1 MDLFTSIAEDKIRE
15 AIKNKE
21 FQDLPGLGKPL
32 DLRDDLPGMSN
43 ELKMSY
49 RMLKNAGYTPDE
61 VKKEIIQIE
70 DLISCATDE
79 REISRLQEKLTKKR
93 LEFERLLD
101 KRGTTTN
108 SRFGSY
114 ADKIYKIF
122 K

>member
-21 FQDLPGLGKPL
+21 FQNIPGLGKPL

-43 ELKMSY
+43 ELIMSY

-61 VKKEIIQIE
+61 VKKEIIRIE

-93 LEFERLLD
+93 MEFERLLE

>member
-1 MDLFTSIAEDKIRE
+1 MDIMTSIAEDKIKT

-21 FQDLPGLGKPL
+21 FEDIPGLGKPL
-32 DLRDDLPGMSN
+32 DLKDDLPGMSN

-61 VKKEIIQIE
+61 VKKDLLRIE
-70 DLISCATDE
+70 DLLACATDE
-79 REISRLQEKLTKKR
+79 LEIQRLQEKRTKKQ
-93 LEFERLLD
+93 LELERLLE
-101 KRGTTTN
+101 KRGTSSN

-114 ADKIYKIF
+114 ADKIFNKL